1 MKPDT
6 AGSYEVTYKVVDSG
20 GKEMMKTIDVTIKN
34 NHKPKLEIFADHKR
48 FVEGQYT
55 KEEWIETIRMQN
67 VTATDIEDHDLTAGI
82 KVIADSVKLDHHG
95 IYSVMYKVT
104 DQYGKSTTK
113 TIKVTVEENLAP
125 VIHASERWFDT
136 EDTISDKVLLKNVI
150 AYDDLDGEISNKVT
164 VKTSTIKEHTA
175 GDYTVT
181 YTVKDS
187 LGAVTTLVTSVHVK
201 NTAGLPTVPVDPPTP
216 PTDEDAVIFADGRKY
231 GTVKLSKF
239 LEASEL
245 QDPDYNSVVFGIYAA
260 DDIKWQDKVVLYK
273 DSLVDII
280 RLDDKK
286 GIGTVHQAGYYY
298 VQEINVD
305 DQYVMSDTKYY
316 FEFRY

>member
-1 MKPDT
+1 M
-6 AGSYEVTYKVVDSG
+6 
-20 GKEMMKTIDVTIKN
+20 
-34 NHKPKLEIFADHKR
+34 
-48 FVEGQYT
+48 
-55 KEEWIETIRMQN
+55 
-67 VTATDIEDHDLTAGI
+67 
-82 KVIADSVKLDHHG
+82 
-95 IYSVMYKVT
+95 
-104 DQYGKSTTK
+104 
-113 TIKVTVEENLAP
+113 
-125 VIHASERWFDT
+125 
-136 EDTISDKVLLKNVI
+136 
-150 AYDDLDGEISNKVT
+150 
-164 VKTSTIKEHTA
+164 
-175 GDYTVT
+175 
-181 YTVKDS
+181 
-187 LGAVTTLVTSVHVK
+187 HVK